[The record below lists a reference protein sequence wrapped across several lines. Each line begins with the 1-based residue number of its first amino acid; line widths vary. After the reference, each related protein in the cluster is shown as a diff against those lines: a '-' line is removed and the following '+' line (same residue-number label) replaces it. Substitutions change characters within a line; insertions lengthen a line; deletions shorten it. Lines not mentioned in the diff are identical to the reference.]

1 MEPAPPVGRGGA
13 DRPPGTARGGR
24 AAGAEEPPKML
35 LMPLATPASTDRR
48 GGNDHTHSL
57 DASHYL
63 CAWTHTHYN
72 KTPDNNNAHT
82 VTCRQEAP
90 THARVMNAASQ
101 SSAGLAT
108 TEWHTQAPDGPWA
121 HVRDMMPGRALSS
134 RCTSSCTSPNSTV
147 HRREIC
153 RAEVNNPSRT
163 QPWVTRRQH
172 TVAGVVARTSATRW
186 ATHAPMPIS
195 SSASSTSWKHN
206 AHIPQNT
213 HAGQAALAQHVAPA
227 VSAPRLPTPR
237 TPRERARVRCNWEN
251 ISVWVV
257 KRPSLSRSAGS
268 LHEVDSI
275 SSGWIH
281 LAS

>member
-1 MEPAPPVGRGGA
+1 
-13 DRPPGTARGGR
+13 
-24 AAGAEEPPKML
+24 ML

-153 RAEVNNPSRT
+153 RPQPHTTMGHTTPEHCRGCSCAYLCHSLGNARAHAHLQLRLVNLL
-163 QPWVTRRQH
+163 
-172 TVAGVVARTSATRW
+172 
-186 ATHAPMPIS
+186 
-195 SSASSTSWKHN
+195 KHN

-227 VSAPRLPTPR
+227 VSAPRLPALR
-237 TPRERARVRCNWEN
+237 TPRERA
-251 ISVWVV
+251 
-257 KRPSLSRSAGS
+257 
-268 LHEVDSI
+268 
-275 SSGWIH
+275 
-281 LAS
+281 